1 MLYSVCSNALE
12 KGIFMLTLPDIS
24 ATTFFVIENA
34 FSLVFAS
41 FLGAAVFFLTSRR
54 DLARAYRT
62 SITVCG
68 VVVVIAAYHY
78 FRIFE
83 SFGGSYAVDGG
94 LATPTGQVFNEAYR
108 YMDWLITVPLLVV
121 ELILVMGLVAARRRS
136 LLVRLVP
143 ASFAMIALGYPGEL
157 STTVAAQ
164 WLWWGLAMIPFVY
177 ILFVLFGEV
186 SKVIE
191 AQPVEVQSLFRL
203 VRLALVVTWMFYP
216 IAYLFPIL
224 LGNTGLALALE
235 NIGYAVAD
243 LTAKAGYGLVI
254 YLIAKRKSELER
266 AIPAPQPTVA
276 VS

>member
-1 MLYSVCSNALE
+1 MVP
-12 KGIFMLTLPDIS
+12 LPDIS

-41 FLGAAVFFLTSRR
+41 FLGIAVFFLVSRR
-54 DLARAYRT
+54 DVARAYRT
-62 SITVCG
+62 SVTVCG

-83 SFGGSYAVDGG
+83 SFNGSYDVAGG

-108 YMDWLITVPLLVV
+108 YMDWIITVPLLVV
-121 ELILVMGLVAARRRS
+121 ELILVMGLVSARRRS
-136 LLVRLVP
+136 LMFRLVP
-143 ASFAMIALGYPGEL
+143 AAFAMIALGYPGEL
-157 STTVAAQ
+157 STNVAMQ
-164 WLWWGLAMIPFVY
+164 WLWWALAMIPFAY

-191 AQPVEVQSLFRL
+191 TQPVEVRPLFRL
-203 VRLALVVTWMFYP
+203 VRLALVVTWFFYP

-254 YLIAKRKSELER
+254 FLIAKRKSELEETI
-266 AIPAPQPTVA
+266 AAPRPKVA

>member
-1 MLYSVCSNALE
+1 MVD
-12 KGIFMLTLPDIS
+12 LPDIS
-24 ATTFFVIENA
+24 STTFSVIENA

-41 FLGAAVFFLTSRR
+41 FLGAAVFFLVSRR
-54 DLARAYRT
+54 DVARAYRT
-62 SITVCG
+62 SVTVCG

-83 SFGGSYAVDGG
+83 SFKSAYGVAGGV
-94 LATPTGQVFNEAYR
+94 ATPSGEIFNEAYR
-108 YMDWLITVPLLVV
+108 YMDWIITVPLLVV
-121 ELILVMGLVAARRRS
+121 ELILVMGLVSARRRS
-136 LLVRLVP
+136 LLYRLVP
-143 ASFAMIALGYPGEL
+143 AAFAMIALGYPGEL
-157 STTVAAQ
+157 STDVATQ

-186 SKVIE
+186 SKVIQD
-191 AQPVEVQSLFRL
+191 QPIEVQPLFRV
-203 VRLALVVTWMFYP
+203 VRVALVATWMFYP

-254 YLIAKRKSELER
+254 FLIAKRKSELER
-266 AIPAPQPTVA
+266 LVPSAQPVVA
-276 VS
+276 TS